1 MSFEVAMKALLAD
14 ADRWSDTATELT
26 TASNSAT
33 ALTLPAQSFSFAGGD
48 AAAAYE
54 ELRSFV
60 QGFLSDGSAKAAGA
74 ASALTHVHEVYASTD
89 ENVQDALR
97 SKWQAL

>member
-14 ADRWSDTATELT
+14 ADRWSATADELT
-26 TASNSAT
+26 TAAGAAA
-33 ALTLPAQSFSFAGGD
+33 ALTVPAQSFSFAGGD
-48 AAAAYE
+48 AASAYE

-60 QGFLSDGSAKAAGA
+60 QDYLSDGATKTKGA
-74 ASALTHVHEVYASTD
+74 ATALTHVHQVYASAD
-89 ENVQDALR
+89 ENAQSELR